1 MKEDMKIIDLLNK
14 IANGEELPKKFK
26 YYGYIFEYD
35 TNHSRYESYFD
46 EQIWTLQDFVN
57 INDNLND
64 ELEIIEDKKIEK
76 IKEKIQLIQ
85 TYTDDERI
93 LAQCN
98 LILKELDDKA
108 EFKEIPFFEGTMEQL
123 EKLTIKKGDSDE

>member
-1 MKEDMKIIDLLNK
+1 MNK
-14 IANGEELPKKFK
+14 
-26 YYGYIFEYD
+26 
-35 TNHSRYESYFD
+35 
-46 EQIWTLQDFVN
+46 
-57 INDNLND
+57 
-64 ELEIIEDKKIEK
+64 EK